1 MGAEKLCLVQSSIN
15 HDIGAPS
22 EIGKAAVRVSYL
34 NGRITA

>member
-22 EIGKAAVRVSYL
+22 EICKAAVTERRSS
-34 NGRITA
+34 